1 MERKYLCVIP
11 VAKLNNGARGELIK
25 VVGAT
30 KDQKGYKILRQDVD
44 LHIMHVIDKRNQ
56 IYHPHFSEIY
66 FFMPL
71 FRNVIPNN
79 LG

>member
-1 MERKYLCVIP
+1 MFNP

-30 KDQKGYKILRQDVD
+30 KDQKGYKILRQDFD
-44 LHIMHVIDKRNQ
+44 LHIIIMHYIDKRNQ

-66 FFMPL
+66 FFYA
-71 FRNVIPNN
+71 II
-79 LG
+79 